1 MEQIVTQPNK
11 PTSSA
16 GRSSARAAYDG
27 IVPPRTS
34 AGGASTGHATAQK
47 PRSLKPL
54 IFIILL
60 SLAPVIA
67 ALVVYF
73 NPQLRPEGS
82 VAYGTLV
89 EPQRPMP
96 PASALQLTTLD
107 GQPFDLNTL
116 KGKWV
121 LASADVAECPE
132 SCALKLF
139 ILRNSH
145 ASQGKQVERLTR
157 VWFILDQGEVP
168 EKVLEAYKG
177 TIMVRVSNPEQL
189 GRFAPITPGATPGLG
204 ALAQPMW
211 IIDPLGN
218 LILRYDQG
226 ADPLKV
232 RDDITKLIKNSRI
245 G

>member
-1 MEQIVTQPNK
+1 MEMIVTKPNK
-11 PTSSA
+11 PNSPA
-16 GRSSARAAYDG
+16 PRSSARAAYDG
-27 IVPPRTS
+27 IVPPRAGTEGKTS
-34 AGGASTGHATAQK
+34 AKKS
-47 PRSLKPL
+47 RSVKPL
-54 IFIILL
+54 IFILLL

-73 NPQLRPEGS
+73 NPQLRPENS

-96 PASALQLTTLD
+96 PANELELTTLD

-121 LASADVAECPE
+121 LASADVAECLE
-132 SCALKLF
+132 SCARKLF
-139 ILRNSH
+139 IMRNSH
-145 ASQGKQVERLTR
+145 ASQGKEVGRLTR
-157 VWFILDQGEVP
+157 VWFILDDAEVP

-177 TIMVRVSNPEQL
+177 TVMVRVTNPEQL
-189 GRFAPITPGATPGLG
+189 GRFAPIASGAEPGLG
-204 ALAQPMW
+204 TLAEPMW

-218 LILRYDQG
+218 LILQYREG
-226 ADPLKV
+226 AEPLKV
-232 RDDITKLIKNSRI
+232 RDDISKLIKNSRI

>member
-1 MEQIVTQPNK
+1 MEQNVTKPNT
-11 PTSSA
+11 PNSPPQ
-16 GRSSARAAYDG
+16 RSSARAAYDG
-27 IVPPRTS
+27 IVPPRAGS
-34 AGGASTGHATAQK
+34 AGHASAKK
-47 PRSLKPL
+47 PRSVKPL
-54 IFIILL
+54 IFIFLL
-60 SLAPVIA
+60 SMAPVIA

-73 NPQLRPEGS
+73 NPQLRPESS

-96 PASALQLTTLD
+96 SARELELTTLD

-132 SCALKLF
+132 ACARKLF

-145 ASQGKQVERLTR
+145 ASQGKEVERLTR
-157 VWFILDQGEVP
+157 VWFILDEAEVP

-189 GRFAPITPGATPGLG
+189 GRFAPVMPGATPGVG
-204 ALAQPMW
+204 ALAEPMW

-218 LILRYDQG
+218 LILQYREG

-232 RDDITKLIKNSRI
+232 RDDISKLIKNSRI

>member
-1 MEQIVTQPNK
+1 MEQIVNQPKK
-11 PTSSA
+11 PTPAAS
-16 GRSSARAAYDG
+16 RSSARAAYDG
-27 IVPPRTS
+27 IVPPRTGSGGTS
-34 AGGASTGHATAQK
+34 AGKAPGKK
-47 PRSLKPL
+47 PRSVKPL
-54 IFIILL
+54 IFIFLL

-73 NPQLRPEGS
+73 NPQLRPERS

-96 PASALQLTTLD
+96 PSNELQLTTLD

-132 SCALKLF
+132 SCAVKLF

-145 ASQGKQVERLTR
+145 ASQGKEVERLTR
-157 VWFILDQGEVP
+157 VWFILDQDDVP

-189 GRFAPITPGATPGLG
+189 GRFAPVAPGATPGLG

-218 LILRYDQG
+218 LILQYGEG

-232 RDDITKLIKNSRI
+232 RDDISKLIKNSRI

>member
-1 MEQIVTQPNK
+1 MTKPNQPNS
-11 PTSSA
+11 PA
-16 GRSSARAAYDG
+16 PRSSARAAYDG
-27 IVPPRTS
+27 IVPPRAGS
-34 AGGASTGHATAQK
+34 GGAAAGQASATK
-47 PRSLKPL
+47 PRSVKPL
-54 IFIILL
+54 IFIFLL

-73 NPQLRPEGS
+73 NPQLRPAGS
-82 VAYGTLV
+82 VVYGTLV
-89 EPQRPMP
+89 EPQHPMP
-96 PASALQLTTLD
+96 PAQELELTTLD

-145 ASQGKQVERLTR
+145 ASQGKEVERLTR
-157 VWFILDQGEVP
+157 VWFILDEGEVP
-168 EKVLEAYKG
+168 AKVLEAYKG
-177 TIMVRVSNPEQL
+177 TIMLRVSNPEQL
-189 GRFAPITPGATPGLG
+189 SRFAPIAAGATPGLS

-218 LILRYDQG
+218 LILQYGEG

-232 RDDITKLIKNSRI
+232 RDEITKLLKNSSI